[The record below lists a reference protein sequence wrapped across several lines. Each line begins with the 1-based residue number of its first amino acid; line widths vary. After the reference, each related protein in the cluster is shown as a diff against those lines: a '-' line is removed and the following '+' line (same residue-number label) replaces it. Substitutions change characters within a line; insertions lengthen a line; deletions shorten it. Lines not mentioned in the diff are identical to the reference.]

1 MKRLI
6 IVYNPRSSHFGDVKE
21 QVIEPARHLRGWT
34 IARFEVSQENVD
46 VNAKR
51 LAKILNDNDTVI
63 AVGGDG
69 TASAATNGILLSEA
83 KAVRLGVIGMG
94 NFNDTSRCFNN
105 LKFDDIAMAKTE
117 EVWPLDCYVN
127 GRHWR
132 YANCYV
138 TVGLLAESCEVFDE
152 PKTRKTL
159 RKGGKK
165 TLFSLFALFRWWMKQ
180 HKKAVMPS
188 FSLMDSSG
196 DEIDK
201 TGVSDYLAIN
211 SLTAAKIMKGGDYY
225 AEKKDFLSSTGELN
239 RFWSMVGFMLKA
251 VFKKV
256 PGESSEYDRLTFNV
270 SSKVAIQA
278 EGEYDTLENVKAIE
292 VRKSKKPLLGLIKAD
307 KTK

>member
-1 MKRLI
+1 
-6 IVYNPRSSHFGDVKE
+6 
-21 QVIEPARHLRGWT
+21 
-34 IARFEVSQENVD
+34 
-46 VNAKR
+46 
-51 LAKILNDNDTVI
+51 
-63 AVGGDG
+63 
-69 TASAATNGILLSEA
+69 
-83 KAVRLGVIGMG
+83 
-94 NFNDTSRCFNN
+94 
-105 LKFDDIAMAKTE
+105 
-117 EVWPLDCYVN
+117 
-127 GRHWR
+127 
-132 YANCYV
+132 
-138 TVGLLAESCEVFDE
+138 
-152 PKTRKTL
+152 
-159 RKGGKK
+159 
-165 TLFSLFALFRWWMKQ
+165 
-180 HKKAVMPS
+180 MPS

-292 VRKSKKPLLGLIKAD
+292 VRKSKKPLLVLIKAD

>member
-1 MKRLI
+1 MKRLV

-34 IARFEVSQENVD
+34 VARFEVSQEKVD
-46 VNAKR
+46 ANAKR
-51 LAKILNDNDTVI
+51 LSKILNDNDTVI
-63 AVGGDG
+63 AAGGDG
-69 TASAATNGILLSEA
+69 TASAATNGILLSSA
-83 KAVRLGVIGMG
+83 QNVRLGVMGMG
-94 NFNDTSRCFNN
+94 NFNDTARCFKN
-105 LKFDDIAMAKTE
+105 LKFEDIETARTE
-117 EVWPLDCYVN
+117 EVWPLDCSVN

-165 TLFSLFALFRWWMKQ
+165 TLFSLFSLFKWWIKN
-180 HKKAVMPS
+180 HKKMFMPS

-201 TGVSDYLAIN
+201 TGVSDYLAVN

-225 AEKKDFLSSTGELN
+225 ADEKDFLSSTGELG
-239 RFWSMVGFMLKA
+239 RFWKMVGYMLKA

-270 SSKVAIQA
+270 LSKVAIQA

-292 VRKSKKPLLGLIKAD
+292 VRKSKKPLLVLMKAE
-307 KTK
+307 KKK

>member
-46 VNAKR
+46 ANAKR
-51 LAKILNDNDTVI
+51 LSRMLNDNDTVI
-63 AVGGDG
+63 AAGGDG

-83 KAVRLGVIGMG
+83 KGVRLGVMGMG
-94 NFNDTSRCFNN
+94 NFNDTSRCFKD
-105 LKFDDIAMAKTE
+105 LKFDDIETAKTE
-117 EVWPLDCYVN
+117 EVWPLDCSVN
-127 GRHWR
+127 GKHWR

-165 TLFSLFALFRWWMKQ
+165 TLFSLFSLFKWWIKN
-180 HKKAVMPS
+180 HKKMFMPS

-239 RFWSMVGFMLKA
+239 RFWSMIGFMLKA

-270 SSKVAIQA
+270 LSKVAIQA
-278 EGEYDTLENVKAIE
+278 EGEYDTLENVKVIE
-292 VRKSKKPLLGLIKAD
+292 VRKSKKSLLVLMKPE
-307 KTK
+307 KKK